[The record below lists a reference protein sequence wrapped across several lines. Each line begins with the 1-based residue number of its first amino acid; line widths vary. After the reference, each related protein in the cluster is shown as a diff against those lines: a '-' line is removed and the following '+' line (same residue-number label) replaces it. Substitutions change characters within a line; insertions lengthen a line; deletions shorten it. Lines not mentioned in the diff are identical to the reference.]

1 MSNFLIT
8 HYHRAGSTLLQN
20 LLGSHDD
27 VVCYFR
33 PFGNDWYDYDKTISS
48 VENFFDWIYIR
59 KDDKRFRGWLERK
72 NKADNTKVKKM
83 ESVKDKLDI
92 HEEEMRRENG

>member
-8 HYHRAGSTLLQN
+8 HYHRAGSTLLQH

-33 PFGNDWYDYDKTISS
+33 PFGNDCPGSP
-48 VENFFDWIYIR
+48 
-59 KDDKRFRGWLERK
+59 ERP
-72 NKADNTKVKKM
+72 T
-83 ESVKDKLDI
+83 
-92 HEEEMRRENG
+92 

>member
-8 HYHRAGSTLLQN
+8 HYHRAGSTLLQH
-20 LLGSHDD
+20 LLGSHDE

-59 KDDKRFRGWLERK
+59 KDDKRLQKIK
-72 NKADNTKVKKM
+72 NFEFYNTTIDSIKDNF
-83 ESVKDKLDI
+83 KLSK
-92 HEEEMRRENG
+92 